1 MDFHHSCEDKKQL
14 LDTRLDA
21 IKTASKDVVHKA
33 AEGTGEFIG
42 NKVADGIAESN
53 NDKIEKPDEN
63 PTKVEK

>member
-1 MDFHHSCEDKKQL
+1 M
-14 LDTRLDA
+14 DTRLDA

-63 PTKVEK
+63 TTKVEK